1 LFSRHKRLAMLGIA
15 SLVLIAFAGLF
26 YRQWKDYRRAKSELE
41 RSRQIS
47 DAIDSVLTT
56 LLDAETGQRGYLLT
70 GDNRYLDPYDRALQ
84 RFPDDLANLKKL
96 LTASRGEAQEF
107 EELNA
112 LANRKVD
119 ELRRTI
125 EIRRA
130 QGTQAAL
137 AVVLTNEGKRTMD
150 SIRAL
155 CAQMKSDER
164 ANEAG
169 ATRNGVDASE
179 AVLLIMVAGS
189 LVLLFLFAFGFEPFA
204 SPEPEA
210 WRRSWLLRYGAA
222 ILAVVAITLIRAAL
236 TPLIG
241 PTNFPFTLYFCAV
254 MFAAWFGG
262 FRPAVV
268 SIALSLLAGDWFFAA
283 PHGTLRVSGRDDQIA
298 MLMVVLV
305 GFGTGLLSRSQR
317 SAVDRALRAEEAERA
332 ERRRFETTLS
342 SIGDAVIATDAEGRV
357 TFLNSVASALLKWP
371 EAEARGEL
379 LEDVFRIVNEVTRT
393 AVQSPVTQVLRDGQI
408 VGLANHTILI
418 GRDGSDVPIDDSA
431 APIRDSDGKIRGTV
445 LVFRDVTERRLTEK
459 QLAEQALLLERAA
472 SEAREQRERLG
483 LALTSGKMGVF
494 EVNPAENAFW
504 WSSESY
510 SLFGVSPAEFVPNR
524 DSFAALIHPRDRE
537 TFMQYWDENTAER
550 QPINHEFRVLM
561 PGSKERWISC
571 RGFPK
576 HNESGSLMRYT
587 GLFVDIT
594 ERKGTE
600 QVLRQFEKLSAAARL
615 SAAIAH
621 EINNPLSA
629 VTNLVFLAKEA
640 PGVPESIVE
649 QLALAEQELERVAH
663 AARQALGFYRE
674 SSREE
679 LIDVPELVDSVVKI
693 FSTKLGE
700 KQVNVVRGLA
710 NCPPI
715 YAVRGEIRQVL
726 SNLLSN
732 AIEAVNEGGTI
743 TVGTRSVVSADENL
757 VEMIVADDGHGIAPE
772 QLPHIFEP
780 FFTTKAATGTG
791 LGLWVAKEIAER
803 HQGSIEVQS
812 SEGHQRGTTF
822 TVRLPSRSGK
832 RQSRTSMDP
841 TQSATNLQ
849 QDFSESRGSAKLG

>member
-1 LFSRHKRLAMLGIA
+1 
-15 SLVLIAFAGLF
+15 
-26 YRQWKDYRRAKSELE
+26 
-41 RSRQIS
+41 
-47 DAIDSVLTT
+47 
-56 LLDAETGQRGYLLT
+56 
-70 GDNRYLDPYDRALQ
+70 
-84 RFPDDLANLKKL
+84 
-96 LTASRGEAQEF
+96 
-107 EELNA
+107 
-112 LANRKVD
+112 
-119 ELRRTI
+119 
-125 EIRRA
+125 
-130 QGTQAAL
+130 
-137 AVVLTNEGKRTMD
+137 
-150 SIRAL
+150 
-155 CAQMKSDER
+155 
-164 ANEAG
+164 
-169 ATRNGVDASE
+169 
-179 AVLLIMVAGS
+179 
-189 LVLLFLFAFGFEPFA
+189 
-204 SPEPEA
+204 
-210 WRRSWLLRYGAA
+210 
-222 ILAVVAITLIRAAL
+222 
-236 TPLIG
+236 
-241 PTNFPFTLYFCAV
+241 
-254 MFAAWFGG
+254 
-262 FRPAVV
+262 
-268 SIALSLLAGDWFFAA
+268 
-283 PHGTLRVSGRDDQIA
+283 
-298 MLMVVLV
+298 
-305 GFGTGLLSRSQR
+305 
-317 SAVDRALRAEEAERA
+317 
-332 ERRRFETTLS
+332 
-342 SIGDAVIATDAEGRV
+342 
-357 TFLNSVASALLKWP
+357 
-371 EAEARGEL
+371 
-379 LEDVFRIVNEVTRT
+379 
-393 AVQSPVTQVLRDGQI
+393 
-408 VGLANHTILI
+408 
-418 GRDGSDVPIDDSA
+418 
-431 APIRDSDGKIRGTV
+431 
-445 LVFRDVTERRLTEK
+445 
-459 QLAEQALLLERAA
+459 
-472 SEAREQRERLG
+472 
-483 LALTSGKMGVF
+483 
-494 EVNPAENAFW
+494 
-504 WSSESY
+504 
-510 SLFGVSPAEFVPNR
+510 
-524 DSFAALIHPRDRE
+524 
-537 TFMQYWDENTAER
+537 
-550 QPINHEFRVLM
+550 
-561 PGSKERWISC
+561 
-571 RGFPK
+571 
-576 HNESGSLMRYT
+576 MRYT